1 MNKQKRLKK
10 LKKEL
15 WKVCSSYV
23 KNRDGPKCITCGKAI
38 ESKKSWHCGHGI
50 PKKVCPDNLKYD
62 ERILSSQC
70 YFCNI
75 NLGGYGAMFYRKMIE
90 KYGQE
95 EVDKIFDMLYN
106 KKKWAEQDFIDK
118 IQYYKNLQNK

>member
-1 MNKQKRLKK
+1 MTKQKRLKK

-23 KNRDGPKCITCGKAI
+23 KNRDGPKCFVCGKEI
-38 ESKKSWHCGHGI
+38 KNRKSWHCGHFLPSKICGDELRFYE
-50 PKKVCPDNLKYD
+50 KNLA
-62 ERILSSQC
+62 SCC

-75 NLGGYGAMFYRKMIE
+75 NLGGYGAMFYRKMLE

-95 EVDKIFDMLYN
+95 EVDKIFKMLED
-106 KKKWAEQDFIDK
+106 KRKWTEQDYIDK
-118 IQYYKNLQNK
+118 INYYKDLQNK